1 MCKMRG
7 CMKTRW
13 KGHHTIRGKGTEG
26 TAYLHSLSKTS
37 SNFLPHSYC
46 PVVLILW
53 RALSW
58 WSSGGWLNQEHLS
71 RVLLCCTRLSESKLK
86 KTRLHN
92 GGIGFI
98 YFVLRDQY
106 PIKQL
111 REWQQETGSVLYQ
124 MTLPQFLLCKRW
136 SHGTHISLTQTS
148 LGEPSSSLP

>member
-7 CMKTRW
+7 CMKTQW
-13 KGHHTIRGKGTEG
+13 KGHHTVRGKGIEG

-37 SNFLPHSYC
+37 SNSLPHSYW

-71 RVLLCCTRLSESKLK
+71 RVLLCCTRLSESKFK
-86 KTRLHN
+86 RLDY
-92 GGIGFI
+92 IMVALASFTLS
-98 YFVLRDQY
+98 FVTN
-106 PIKQL
+106 IHKQL

-136 SHGTHISLTQTS
+136 SHGPHISLTQTS